1 MVSEV
6 LSMTGNLL
14 LDPLVTLWYKIVSVF
29 PSIVL
34 AIILLILGYIVGW
47 AVGHAVKVF
56 LFKIGIDKYIKKST
70 LTRMAGHTDLP
81 TLIGEILKWLVF
93 FIFLQEAAAV
103 LDLGTLSNV
112 LGVFVAWLPN
122 LVIAILVFFAG
133 IALAHY
139 VDYKIKTLTKMRG
152 MLVLGGVLK
161 AIIIILAVLVGLEH
175 IGVNV
180 GILQNTFLIIIGAFG
195 LGIALALG
203 IGLGLGLRS
212 NAEDFLKK
220 LKKNI

>member
-47 AVGHAVKVF
+47 VVGHGVKVF
-56 LFKIGIDKYIKKST
+56 LYKLGVDKYVKQST
-70 LTRMAGHTDLP
+70 LTKMAGHTDLP

-93 FIFLQEAAAV
+93 FIFLQEAASV
-103 LDLGTLSNV
+103 LDLGTISTV
-112 LGVFVAWLPN
+112 LGAFVAWLPN

-133 IALAHY
+133 IALAHF
-139 VDYKIKTLTKMRG
+139 VDYKIKSLTRMKG
-152 MLVLGGVLK
+152 MLILGGVLK
-161 AIIIILAVLVGLEH
+161 AIIIILAVLVGLEQ

-180 GILQNTFLIIIGAFG
+180 GLLQNTFLIIIGALG

-203 IGLGLGLRS
+203 IGLGLGLRN
-212 NAEDFLKK
+212 NAEDFLKRM
-220 LKKNI
+220 KKNL

>member
-1 MVSEV
+1 MIS
-6 LSMTGNLL
+6 
-14 LDPLVTLWYKIVSVF
+14 
-29 PSIVL
+29 
-34 AIILLILGYIVGW
+34 
-47 AVGHAVKVF
+47 
-56 LFKIGIDKYIKKST
+56 
-70 LTRMAGHTDLP
+70 P
-81 TLIGEILKWLVF
+81 T
-93 FIFLQEAAAV
+93 
-103 LDLGTLSNV
+103 
-112 LGVFVAWLPN
+112 
-122 LVIAILVFFAG
+122 IAILVFFAG

>member
-56 LFKIGIDKYIKKST
+56 LFKIGIDQYIKKST

-81 TLIGEILKWLVF
+81 TLIGEILKWLAF